1 VRCLNVWSGSVEEPV
16 NKKLVKQTF
25 VVGASASSSGIP
37 AAEHIGDWTMAEGDG
52 GVTEV
57 SRQTVV
63 MDKELERIAQEKT
76 EIVRRM
82 EALTIRE
89 SALEARASEI
99 PELYAELAA
108 RRRAENP
115 SELPAAGFATSL
127 SPQDPVGSVWENMR
141 DTHSTRTVRSTLPA
155 PTTPAPKTSAPKTPP
170 YG

>member
-1 VRCLNVWSGSVEEPV
+1 
-16 NKKLVKQTF
+16 
-25 VVGASASSSGIP
+25 
-37 AAEHIGDWTMAEGDG
+37 MAEGDG

-76 EIVRRM
+76 ELVRRM

-108 RRRAENP
+108 RRRAEKR

-141 DTHSTRTVRSTLPA
+141 DTHTVRESLE
-155 PTTPAPKTSAPKTPP
+155 TPCRHPGLRRQGHPLRQVFRRVVRAGRASYPEWVRCLSR
-170 YG
+170 